1 MKALL
6 TYLLSFLAI
15 AGYSQNPYAFKHLN
29 VENGLSQSSVLSI
42 AQDARGYIWF
52 GTRSGLNKYDSQSF
66 KIYNN
71 EKGNKKSLS
80 TSAYLSSILSLRD
93 GSLLIGTLNGLNK
106 YNEKDDSFDHY
117 QHDDQ
122 DASSL
127 SHSLIYC
134 IYQDKKNRVWV
145 GTSNGLNLL
154 TSTGKYRFKR
164 FLYRKKQRQQIYA
177 IIEDHNG
184 TLWLST
190 GDGLMNMRFDG
201 IKVIFKHFKA
211 YSDELS
217 KAIDNHIT
225 TLVEDRENNLW
236 IGTKQTGVSK
246 LNLTSESITNYKYSS
261 LNPQGISSNNVRKI
275 MLDREG
281 KLWIGT
287 LHGINIYNPATKS
300 FSTLQNEPENSS
312 SLSQNSVYDIY
323 QDRQGI
329 VWVGT
334 YYGAINMVYPN
345 YTPFKV
351 YRSTATPNGLS
362 SNVVSAIMEDE
373 HQNLWIATE
382 GEGINYYDRKNNVFT
397 RYKNNPNNP
406 ASLSANLVKSV
417 IRDKNNKVWIGT
429 HYGGLNLFNPETKS
443 FVRYTSRKN
452 DTSSLSNDEI
462 TVVFEDSFGRFWV
475 GTNGGLNSFNT
486 ETGKFIRNRVNGLKD
501 AVLYI
506 FEDRQRTLW
515 VATNSGL
522 YQLKKGAAKFVR
534 RLAANPELLTY
545 NEISCITED
554 ASGYLLMGTIRNG
567 LYKLEP
573 EKHRYTHVTA
583 LNGLPSN
590 TIMGILEDDFH
601 NLWITTDKGLC
612 KYTPALNTF
621 KNYNIKD
628 GLPGNEFNYK
638 SFLKDSRG
646 QFFFGGLS
654 GMVSFYP
661 NQIKENRITPP
672 VIFTGLKLFNKPV
685 ALNGADGLLKQN
697 ISTLK
702 SITFESDQ
710 NVFSVDFTV
719 LNFIKSNKSHYAY
732 KLSGFE
738 KNWNYVDVPSANY
751 TNLSPGSY
759 TLMVKGTN
767 NDGLWTKKISSLNIT
782 VKPPFYRT
790 WWAYLFYL
798 ATFVAISFIFIR
810 YLLIKAVLKKEKE
823 INEHKLEFFTNISHE
838 IRTPLTLIVGPLDK
852 LIENAKDDPSLNRE
866 LQPIKNNAYR
876 LMNLVTELLDFRKA
890 ESGKMTLQIIP
901 GDIVRFCREIF
912 LAFQNIALTKGIAYV
927 FETEQPAIE
936 LYFDRVQM
944 EKVLFNLLSNAFK
957 FTPENGK
964 ISVRISHG
972 SQLVQIEVRDNGK
985 GISPADQDG
994 LFTNFYQANPTTSIG
1009 TGLGLSLSK
1018 SIVELHHGE
1027 ITFESTPKN
1036 EKPFGDTTFTV
1047 SLKTGKSH
1055 FKQADFVKD
1064 YVYYDDATNYE
1075 LPATADTQTAKTDII
1090 TLPASTKKYSILLVE
1105 DNEDVRAFIKNALGG
1120 IYAIYESENGA
1131 IGLASALEIIPDLII
1146 SDVMM
1151 PVMDGLELCRKLK
1164 TDERTSHI
1172 PVVLLTARS
1181 AYVHQINGFENGA
1194 DAYIMKPFNLKI
1206 LELNVQN
1213 LLNARETIK
1222 QKFAQVIRLE
1232 PKNLVI
1238 NTTEQNFLNK
1248 IISVIENRIGD
1259 PDFDVPSL
1267 SSEIGMSQPVLYKK
1281 IRALT
1286 DLSVNDFIKSI
1297 RIKRAA
1303 QLLKQGVGNISEIAY
1318 SVGFNDRKYFS
1329 SEFKKHFGK
1338 TPSEFTSENQPD

>member
-6 TYLLSFLAI
+6 ILTFALFAI
-15 AGYSQNPYAFKHLN
+15 AGNAQNQYAFKHLN

-42 AQDARGYIWF
+42 AQDARGFIWF
-52 GTRSGLNKYDSQSF
+52 GTRFGLNKYDSQSF
-66 KIYNN
+66 KIYNY

-80 TSAYLSSILSLRD
+80 ASSYLSSILSLKN
-93 GSLLIGTLNGLNK
+93 GSLLIGTFGGLNK
-106 YNEKDDSFDHY
+106 YNEKDDNFDRY
-117 QHDDQ
+117 LHDD
-122 DASSL
+122 SVPTSL
-127 SHSLIYC
+127 SSSSINC

-145 GTSNGLNLL
+145 GTGNGLNLL
-154 TSTGKYRFKR
+154 TDTTKYRFKH
-164 FLYRKKQRQQIYA
+164 FLYNKNQREQVYTIT
-177 IIEDHNG
+177 EDHNG

-190 GDGLMNMRFDG
+190 SSGLMNMRING
-201 IKVIFKHFKA
+201 GKVIFKYFKS
-211 YSDELS
+211 YSDELN
-217 KAIDNHIT
+217 KAVDNHVT
-225 TLVEDRENNLW
+225 TMVEDRENNLW

-246 LNLTSESITNYKYSS
+246 LNLSTEQITNYKYSS
-261 LNPQGISSNNVRKI
+261 LNPQGITSNNVRKI

-300 FSTLQNEPENSS
+300 FSTLQNEPENPA

-329 VWVGT
+329 IWVGT
-334 YYGAINMVYPN
+334 YYGAVNMVYPN

-351 YRSTATPNGLS
+351 YRSTTTPNGLS
-362 SNVVSAIMEDE
+362 SNVVSAIMEDQY
-373 HQNLWIATE
+373 QNLWIATE
-382 GEGINYYDRKNNVFT
+382 GEGINYYDRKNSTFT
-397 RYKNNPNNP
+397 RYKNDPNNP

-417 IRDKNNKVWIGT
+417 IRDKNNKIWIGT
-429 HYGGLNLFNPETKS
+429 HYGGLNLFKPETKS
-443 FVRYTSRKN
+443 FVRYTSRTN
-452 DTSSLSNDEI
+452 DTSTLSSDEI

-475 GTNGGLNSFNT
+475 GTNRGLNSFNT
-486 ETGKFIRNRVNGLKD
+486 QTGKFIRNRINGLAD

-506 FEDRQRTLW
+506 FEDGKRTLW

-522 YQLKKGAAKFVR
+522 YQLKNGTDKFAR
-534 RLAANPELLTY
+534 RVAANPEILKY
-545 NEISCITED
+545 NEISCITENKT
-554 ASGYLLMGTIRNG
+554 GYLLIGTIRNG
-567 LYKLEP
+567 LFKLHP
-573 EKHRYTHVTA
+573 EKHQYKRITIQD
-583 LNGLPSN
+583 GLPSN
-590 TIMGILEDDFH
+590 AIMGILEDDFQ

-612 KYTPALNTF
+612 KYNRVLNTF
-621 KNYNIKD
+621 KIYNTKD

-638 SFLKDSRG
+638 SFLRDSRG

-661 NQIKENRITPP
+661 DQIKENKTTPP

-685 ALNGADGLLKQN
+685 SLNSKDGLLKQN
-697 ISTLK
+697 ISTIK
-702 SITFESDQ
+702 SITFESHQ
-710 NVFSVDFTV
+710 NVFSIDFTV
-719 LNFIKSNKSHYAY
+719 LNFIKSTKNRFAY
-732 KLSGFE
+732 KLEGFE
-738 KNWNYVDVPSANY
+738 KNWNYVDIPSASY
-751 TNLSPGSY
+751 TNLSPGNY
-759 TLMVKGTN
+759 TLTVKGSN
-767 NDGLWTKKISSLNIT
+767 NDGLWTKEASTLQIKIL
-782 VKPPFYRT
+782 PPFYRT
-790 WWAYLFYL
+790 WWAYLFYFC
-798 ATFVAISFIFIR
+798 AFAAISFVFIR

-852 LIENAKDDPSLNRE
+852 LIENAKDDPALNRD
-866 LQPIKNNAYR
+866 LQPIKNNAHR

-890 ESGKMTLQIIP
+890 ESGKMTLHVSP
-901 GDIVRFCREIF
+901 GNVVKFCREIF
-912 LAFQNIALTKGIAYV
+912 LAFQNMAISKNIDYS
-927 FETEQPAIE
+927 FETNQTELE
-936 LYFDRVQM
+936 LYFDKVQM

-957 FTPENGK
+957 FTPTNGK
-964 ISVRISHG
+964 ISLKIN
-972 SQLVQIEVRDNGK
+972 QENQFIQIQVSDNGK
-985 GISPADQDG
+985 GIPLENQAG
-994 LFTNFYQANPTTSIG
+994 LFSNFYQANATTTIG

-1018 SIVELHHGE
+1018 SIIELHRGH
-1027 ITFESTPKN
+1027 ITFQSSPKSN
-1036 EKPFGDTTFTV
+1036 NDFGATTFTV
-1047 SLKTGKSH
+1047 SLKKGKAH
-1055 FKQADFVKD
+1055 FNEDDFITD
-1064 YVYYDDATNYE
+1064 YVYYDHALNYNIE
-1075 LPATADTQTAKTDII
+1075 AIPDKQSLVDQNQQEPLPVAH
-1090 TLPASTKKYSILLVE
+1090 KKYSILLVE
-1105 DNEDVRAFIKNALGG
+1105 DNQDVRAFIKNALSG
-1120 IYAIYESENGA
+1120 IYTIYESENGA
-1131 IGLASALEIIPDLII
+1131 MGLELALEVIPDLII

-1181 AYVHQINGFENGA
+1181 AYVHQINGFEHGA

-1213 LLNARETIK
+1213 LLSARETIK

-1232 PKNLVI
+1232 PKNMVI
-1238 NTTEQNFLNK
+1238 NTTEQNFLGK
-1248 IISVIENRIGD
+1248 IIQVIEDRIAD
-1259 PDFDVPSL
+1259 PDFDVPTL

-1303 QLLKQGVGNISEIAY
+1303 QLLKQGAGNISEIAY

-1338 TPSEFTSENQPD
+1338 TPSEFMGEN

>member
-6 TYLLSFLAI
+6 FLIFALFAI
-15 AGYSQNPYAFKHLN
+15 AGKAQDQYAFKHLN
-29 VENGLSQSSVLSI
+29 VESGLSQSSVLSI
-42 AQDARGYIWF
+42 AQDARGFLWF
-52 GTRSGLNKYDSQSF
+52 GTRFGLNKYDSQTF
-66 KIYNN
+66 KIYNG

-80 TSAYLSSILSLRD
+80 TSSYLSSIVSLKN
-93 GSLLIGTLNGLNK
+93 GSLLIGTQNGLNK
-106 YNEKDDSFDHY
+106 YNEKDDNFDRY
-117 QHDDQ
+117 QHDDK
-122 DASSL
+122 DAGSL
-127 SHSLIYC
+127 SNNIIFC

-145 GTSNGLNLL
+145 GTANGLNLL
-154 TSTGKYRFKR
+154 TDTTRYRFER
-164 FLYRKKQRQQIYA
+164 FLYQNKQRLQIYT
-177 IIEDHNG
+177 ITEDHNG

-190 GDGLMNMRFDG
+190 DNGLMNMRFSG
-201 IKVIFKHFKA
+201 NRVIYKHFKA
-211 YSDELS
+211 YSDELA

-225 TLVEDRENNLW
+225 TMVEDRENNLW
-236 IGTKQTGVSK
+236 IGTKQSGISK
-246 LNLTSESITNYKYSS
+246 LNLSTENITNYKYSS

-275 MLDREG
+275 MLDQEG

-287 LHGINIYNPATKS
+287 LHGINIYNPANQS
-300 FSTLQNEPENSS
+300 FSTLQNEPENPS
-312 SLSQNSVYDIY
+312 SLSQNSVYDIF

-329 VWVGT
+329 IWVGT

-345 YTPFKV
+345 YTPFRV
-351 YRSTATPNGLS
+351 YRSTSTSNGLS
-362 SNVVSAIMEDE
+362 SNVVSSIMEDQ

-382 GEGINYYDRKNNVFT
+382 GEGINYYDRKSNTFT

-443 FVRYTSRKN
+443 FVRYTKHKN

-486 ETGKFIRNRVNGLKD
+486 QTGKFIRNRVNGRAD

-506 FEDRQRTLW
+506 FEDSKQTLW

-522 YQLKKGAAKFVR
+522 YQLKSGATKFVNR
-534 RLAANPELLTY
+534 VAGNPEILRY
-545 NEISCITED
+545 NEISCITENK
-554 ASGYLLMGTIRNG
+554 AGSLLIGTTRNG
-567 LYKLEP
+567 LFQLNP
-573 EKHRYTHVTA
+573 EKHQYTR
-583 LNGLPSN
+583 LSLLDGLPSN
-590 TIMGILEDDFH
+590 TIMGILEDDFQ

-612 KYTPALNTF
+612 RYNPALNTF
-621 KNYNIKD
+621 KVYNIKD

-638 SFLKDSRG
+638 SFLKDSKG
-646 QFFFGGLS
+646 QFFFGSLS
-654 GMVSFYP
+654 GMISFYP
-661 NQIKENRITPP
+661 NQIRENKTTPP

-685 ALNGADGLLKQN
+685 ALNSGDGLLKQN
-697 ISTLK
+697 ISTVQA
-702 SITFESDQ
+702 ITFESDQ

-732 KLSGFE
+732 KLNGFE
-738 KNWNYVDVPSANY
+738 KNWNYVDVPSATY
-751 TNLSPGSY
+751 TNLSPGQY

-767 NDGLWTKKISSLNIT
+767 NDGVWTNTISTLDIT
-782 VKPPFYRT
+782 VLPPFYRT

-798 ATFVAISFIFIR
+798 AAFIAISFVFIR
-810 YLLIKAVLKKEKE
+810 YLLIKAVLKKEQE

-852 LIENAKDDPSLNRE
+852 LIENAKDDPALNRE

-890 ESGKMTLQIIP
+890 ESGKMTLHISP
-901 GDIVRFCREIF
+901 GDIVKFCREIF
-912 LAFQNIALTKGIAYV
+912 IAFQNMAIAKNIAYH
-927 FETEQPAIE
+927 FETAQPAIE
-936 LYFDRVQM
+936 VYFDKVQL

-957 FTPENGK
+957 FTADKGK
-964 ISVRISHG
+964 INLKIGLEHH
-972 SQLVQIEVRDNGK
+972 LVQIQINDNGK
-985 GISPADQDG
+985 GISLDEQPN
-994 LFTNFYQANPTTSIG
+994 LFTNFYQASSSASIG

-1018 SIVELHHGE
+1018 SIVELHHGQ
-1027 ITFESTPKN
+1027 ISFESTPQSEN
-1036 EKPFGDTTFTV
+1036 QDGFTCFTV
-1047 SLKTGKSH
+1047 SLKTGKAH
-1055 FKQADFVKD
+1055 FKPADFVKD

-1075 LPATADTQTAKTDII
+1075 LPVAAELQTTETTAIVSPDI
-1090 TLPASTKKYSILLVE
+1090 KKYSILLVE
-1105 DNEDVRAFIKNALGG
+1105 DNEDVRAFIKNALG
-1120 IYAIYESENGA
+1120 IAYTIYESENGA
-1131 IGLASALEIIPDLII
+1131 TGLELALEIIPDLII

-1151 PVMDGLELCRKLK
+1151 PIMDGLELCRKLK

-1181 AYVHQINGFENGA
+1181 AYVHQINGFEHGA

-1213 LLNARETIK
+1213 LLSARETIK
-1222 QKFAQVIRLE
+1222 QKFAQVVRLE

-1248 IISVIENRIGD
+1248 IIAVIEDKIAD
-1259 PDFDVPSL
+1259 PEFDVPTL

-1303 QLLKQGVGNISEIAY
+1303 QLLKQGAGNISEIAY

-1338 TPSEFTSENQPD
+1338 TPSEFTNEN

>member
-6 TYLLSFLAI
+6 PFIFALFAV
-15 AGYSQNPYAFKHLN
+15 AGKAQDQYAFKHLN
-29 VENGLSQSSVLSI
+29 VESGLSQSSVLSI
-42 AQDARGYIWF
+42 AQDARGFLWF
-52 GTRSGLNKYDSQSF
+52 GTRFGLNKYDSQTF
-66 KIYNN
+66 KIYNG

-80 TSAYLSSILSLRD
+80 TSSYLSSIVSLKN
-93 GSLLIGTLNGLNK
+93 GSLLIGTQNGLNK
-106 YNEKDDSFDHY
+106 YNEKEDNFDRY
-117 QHDDQ
+117 QHNDK
-122 DASSL
+122 DAGSL
-127 SHSLIYC
+127 SDPVVFC

-145 GTSNGLNLL
+145 GTANGLNLL
-154 TSTGKYRFKR
+154 TDTTRYRFKR
-164 FLYRKKQRQQIYA
+164 FLYQKKQGLRIYT
-177 IIEDHNG
+177 ITEDHHG

-190 GDGLMNMRFDG
+190 DNGLMNMRFSENR
-201 IKVIFKHFKA
+201 VIYKHFKA
-211 YSDELS
+211 YSDELA

-225 TLVEDRENNLW
+225 TMVEDRENNLW
-236 IGTKQTGVSK
+236 IGTKQTGISK
-246 LNLTSESITNYKYSS
+246 LNLSTENITNYKYSN

-275 MLDREG
+275 MLDQQG

-287 LHGINIYNPATKS
+287 LHGINIYNPATQS
-300 FSTLQNEPENSS
+300 FSTLQNEPENPS

-329 VWVGT
+329 IWVGT

-351 YRSTATPNGLS
+351 YRSTTMPNGLS
-362 SNVVSAIMEDE
+362 SNVVSSIMEDQY
-373 HQNLWIATE
+373 QNLWIATE
-382 GEGINYYDRKNNVFT
+382 GEGINYYDRKNNTFT

-406 ASLSANLVKSV
+406 SSLSANLVKSV

-429 HYGGLNLFNPETKS
+429 HYGGLNLFNPKTKS
-443 FVRYTSRKN
+443 FVRYTKHKN

-486 ETGKFIRNRVNGLKD
+486 QTGKFIRNRVNGRTD

-506 FEDRQRTLW
+506 FEDSKRTLW

-522 YQLKKGAAKFVR
+522 YQLKSGASKFVNR
-534 RLAANPELLTY
+534 IAGNPEILKY

-554 ASGYLLMGTIRNG
+554 KAGDLLIGTVRNG
-567 LYKLEP
+567 LFKLQP
-573 EKHRYTHVTA
+573 EKHQYTQTSS
-583 LNGLPSN
+583 LDGLPSN
-590 TIMGILEDDFH
+590 TIMGILEDDFQ

-612 KYTPALNTF
+612 KYNPSLHTF
-621 KNYNIKD
+621 KVYNIKD

-638 SFLKDSRG
+638 SFLKDSKG
-646 QFFFGGLS
+646 QFFFGSLS
-654 GMVSFYP
+654 GMISFYP
-661 NQIKENRITPP
+661 NQIRENNTTPP

-685 ALNGADGLLKQN
+685 VLGGKDGLLKQN

-719 LNFIKSNKSHYAY
+719 LNFIKSNKGHYAY
-732 KLSGFE
+732 KLKGFE
-738 KNWNYVDVPSANY
+738 KNWNYVDVPSATY
-751 TNLSPGSY
+751 TNLSPGNY

-767 NDGLWTKKISSLNIT
+767 NDGLWTPKISTLNIT
-782 VKPPFYRT
+782 VLPPFYRT

-798 ATFVAISFIFIR
+798 FVFIAISFVFIR
-810 YLLIKAVLKKEKE
+810 YLLIKAVLKKEQE

-852 LIENAKDDPSLNRE
+852 LIENAKDDPALKRE

-890 ESGKMTLQIIP
+890 ESGKMTLHVSP
-901 GDIVRFCREIF
+901 GDIVKFCREIF
-912 LAFQNIALTKGIAYV
+912 LAFQNLAIAKNIIYN
-927 FETEQPAIE
+927 FETIQPVIE
-936 LYFDRVQM
+936 IYFDKVQL

-957 FTPENGK
+957 FTPDRGK
-964 ISVRISHG
+964 IILNINQEGHR
-972 SQLVQIEVRDNGK
+972 VQIMVRDNGK

-994 LFTNFYQANPTTSIG
+994 LFTNFYRANPTTSIG

-1018 SIVELHHGE
+1018 SIIELHHGE
-1027 ITFESTPKN
+1027 ITFESIPQN
-1036 EKPFGDTTFTV
+1036 ENQNGATCFTV
-1047 SLKTGKSH
+1047 SLRTGKAH
-1055 FKQADFVKD
+1055 FKPADFIKD

-1075 LPATADTQTAKTDII
+1075 LPVAAAIQTPETNVPVSSSAE
-1090 TLPASTKKYSILLVE
+1090 KYSVLLVE
-1105 DNEDVRAFIKNALGG
+1105 DNEDVRAFIKNALGN
-1120 IYAIYESENGA
+1120 IYTIYESENGA
-1131 IGLASALEIIPDLII
+1131 TGLDLALEIIPDLII

-1151 PVMDGLELCRKLK
+1151 PVMDGLEFCRKLK

-1181 AYVHQINGFENGA
+1181 AYVHQINGFEHGA

-1213 LLNARETIK
+1213 LLLARETIK

-1248 IISVIENRIGD
+1248 IITVIENRIAD
-1259 PDFDVPSL
+1259 PDFDVPTL

-1303 QLLKQGVGNISEIAY
+1303 QLLKQGAGNISEIAY

-1338 TPSEFTSENQPD
+1338 TPTEFTSEN